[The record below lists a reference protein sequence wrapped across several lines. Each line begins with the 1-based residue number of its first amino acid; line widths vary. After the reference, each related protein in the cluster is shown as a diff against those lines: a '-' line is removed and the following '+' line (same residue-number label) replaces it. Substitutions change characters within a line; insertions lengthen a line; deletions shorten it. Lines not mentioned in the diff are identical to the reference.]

1 MDTER
6 MKRVLERVYG
16 PAAPAEEKK
25 TPDALRESIRLE
37 AEAARHGCAILCARA
52 ARVRMLSAKRCAAVR
67 RGGGRCT
74 PSFSSA
80 KGSGR
85 RSFAPAPRRVFY
97 QRCGRSCFWLARGCG
112 SMRARRKTPC
122 RSRRKRRAALPRSA
136 APRRAPRRAC
146 SRSR

>member
-16 PAAPAEEKK
+16 PAAPTEEKK
-25 TPDALRESIRLE
+25 TPDALREAIRLE
-37 AEAARHGCAILCARA
+37 AEAAARLRYLIRTSRACQNAFGEALCRGETRRRA
-52 ARVRMLSAKRCAAVR
+52 LHAEFFLREGE
-67 RGGGRCT
+67 RG
-74 PSFSSA
+74 
-80 KGSGR
+80 
-85 RSFAPAPRRVFY
+85 FAPAPRRASY

-136 APRRAPRRAC
+136 APRRAPRRVC